1 MSLYIYISRYI
12 PKYSFAFRFPT
23 LSWLCM
29 LLCWRLCFWQC
40 RAAFNAG
47 VKSTPSEAVSMI
59 NSNTLITTFSLKSFT
74 RWSSLLG
81 AAIWKTKTSPQRV
94 IPPVSYLLQG
104 DFFSSLFQ
112 KLSKLCFGTA
122 HRINCFADHPSSTA
136 QTMPADG
143 LRSVERRRLRTRWI
157 RAGRPS
163 SCWITSLKR
172 GRS

>member
-1 MSLYIYISRYI
+1 
-12 PKYSFAFRFPT
+12 
-23 LSWLCM
+23 M
-29 LLCWRLCFWQC
+29 LLGLLHRFALCHFIFTFHSIFKNILCFTDSQLWADYACCWRICFWQC

-59 NSNTLITTFSLKSFT
+59 NSNSLITTFSLKSST

-122 HRINCFADHPSSTA
+122 HRINCSANHLSSTV

-143 LRSVERRRLRTRWI
+143 LRLVERRR
-157 RAGRPS
+157 
-163 SCWITSLKR
+163 
-172 GRS
+172 